1 MPYAGKV
8 CLHLTPVAPLLAALP
23 AHCSRACSCRVTP
36 MMPRSCAPHLHSLN
50 CNAYPHLCAPCTRLS
65 LQGDA
70 YDAFISV
77 AQKSEDAV
85 FVETTKKDVAKAA
98 GLSSAGVAVITNF
111 EGECRVEDGW

>member
-1 MPYAGKV
+1 MLLV
-8 CLHLTPVAPLLAALP
+8 FVA
-23 AHCSRACSCRVTP
+23 V
-36 MMPRSCAPHLHSLN
+36 
-50 CNAYPHLCAPCTRLS
+50 

-85 FVETTKKDVAKAA
+85 FVQTTKKDVAKAA

-111 EGECRVEDGW
+111 EGGCWLCCASVTKLSSPVNQCGVLPTRAHALCLQSGP

>member
-1 MPYAGKV
+1 M
-8 CLHLTPVAPLLAALP
+8 HLVL
-23 AHCSRACSCRVTP
+23 
-36 MMPRSCAPHLHSLN
+36 
-50 CNAYPHLCAPCTRLS
+50 

-98 GLSSAGVAVITNF
+98 GLSSTGVAVITNF
-111 EGECRVEDGW
+111 EGEYSGVVEGRRTVCCCLLWVITHRLTTHYGFCV